1 MYELP
6 AYDYDA
12 SVKATLAEEPTI
24 DPYWYEH

>member
-12 SVKATLAEEPTI
+12 SVEATRTEESTI